1 MIQLKEDFGHYV
13 EIYDTEHKILEK
25 DNGMLWNTDEE
36 NPIAVDKKRY
46 ENGGYIE
53 SDVPAEHIEKELVGE
68 PEAIAEEDSETE
80 VEETIEDEEQ
90 KEIPEVKIKI

>member
-1 MIQLKEDFGHYV
+1 MIQIKFDGGHYV

-25 DNGMLWNTDEE
+25 ADGMLWNTDEE

-46 ENGGYIE
+46 ENGGYVE
-53 SDVPAEHIEKELVGE
+53 SDVPAELIEKEIAGE
-68 PEAIAEEDSETE
+68 PEVVMEEDSETV